1 MCSKCVILVLIDTWW
16 NVNTKEQTS
25 FTIKKEVLIDTW
37 WNVNNEWEQIITA
50 MHWSFNRYMVEC
62 ELQSQC
68 VFIF

>member
-50 MHWSFNRYMVEC
+50 MH
-62 ELQSQC
+62 
-68 VFIF
+68 